1 MARVQLSPIDCIYK
15 YILEM
20 GDENP
25 QTQILFFNKLLI
37 IDEVYTEIFGS
48 PRERSYIYKV
58 NEAGT
63 PVK

>member
-1 MARVQLSPIDCIYK
+1 
-15 YILEM
+15 M

-25 QTQILFFNKLLI
+25 WTQTLFFNKFLI
-37 IDEVYTEIFGS
+37 IDKVYTEIFGF